1 MNVYLVTRENILG
14 GKAGASRVRCYAKAL
29 LSQNINCTVLL
40 VKQSKGSGIQKSG
53 IHEDIPY
60 EAMGTEITTNRYS
73 FRRYISYL
81 RDDIALIKY
90 LSEKLDPSDVVF
102 EYGTTVFHTFFL
114 IAIAHRRKALFVRD
128 LCEYPFGTQKESFA
142 SWLQRKIVLKHQF
155 PMYDGVVSISDSL
168 TDLANTYCSSSCL
181 IAKVPILVEF
191 DNYNLADKSDS
202 SDIPYIFHSGTLY
215 EQKDGFV
222 GMIDAFGK
230 ACEDPNFKYNFV
242 STGNVSNSPHVDEI
256 KKLLNKYGIQK
267 RVFFT
272 GYLTQSDL
280 CEYLQGASIV
290 IINKYNNQQNK
301 YCFSTKLAE
310 YLAAGKPLIITKV
323 GEAMNWL
330 TNMKDAI
337 IVNPND
343 KKQLVSA
350 ILNTSMDTE
359 LRHKLSVNA
368 RKTCKESF
376 DIMQWSLCMKE
387 FFLKVSNKSVK
398 EKI

>member
-1 MNVYLVTRENILG
+1 MNVYIVTRENILG

-29 LSQNINCTVLL
+29 LSQNITCTVLL
-40 VKQSKGSGIQKSG
+40 IKQSKGNGIQKSG
-53 IHEDIPY
+53 IHEEIPY

-73 FRRYISYL
+73 YRRYISYL
-81 RDDIALIKY
+81 RDDIALIRY
-90 LSEKLDPSDVVF
+90 LSGKLEPGDVIF

-114 IAIAHRRKALFVRD
+114 IAIAHRRNAMFVRD
-128 LCEYPFGTQKESFA
+128 LCEYPFGTQKEDFM
-142 SWLQRKIVLKHQF
+142 SWLQRYIVLKFQF
-155 PMYDGVVSISDSL
+155 PIYDGVVAISDSL
-168 TDLANTYCSSSCL
+168 TDLAKTYCPSNC
-181 IAKVPILVEF
+181 IIVKVPILVEF

-230 ACEDPNFKYNFV
+230 ACEDPNFRYNFV
-242 STGNVSNSPHVDEI
+242 STGNILNSPHANEI
-256 KKLLNKYGIQK
+256 EKLLNKYGIQK

-280 CEYLQGASIV
+280 CEYLQGASMV

-337 IVNPND
+337 IINPND

-350 ILNTSMDTE
+350 ILNISMDTE

-368 RKTCKESF
+368 RKTCRQSF
-376 DIMQWSLCMKE
+376 DIMRWSLFLKE
-387 FFLKVSNKSVK
+387 FFLNVSNKSVK
-398 EKI
+398 K